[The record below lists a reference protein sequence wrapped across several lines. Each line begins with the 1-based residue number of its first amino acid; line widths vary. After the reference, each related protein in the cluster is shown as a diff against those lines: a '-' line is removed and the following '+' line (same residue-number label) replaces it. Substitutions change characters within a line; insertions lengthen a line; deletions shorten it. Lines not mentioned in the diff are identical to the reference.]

1 VRVYVPLTLSS
12 LPVVLAAGEIGP
24 APMTAYAVTPALR
37 ESYAEGDAEELEYV
51 ALTHAAQASLRLIA
65 ADPTAARQRLVLAVD
80 VPDAAVTTLAA
91 DETDRAAVHVTE
103 VVPLAA
109 VAAAQLDD
117 IEAELAVVAAI
128 EALPAA
134 DAGDDDAQFA
144 LDEVEAHELLW
155 YDSSEVHLLA
165 E

>member
-1 VRVYVPLTLSS
+1 
-12 LPVVLAAGEIGP
+12 
-24 APMTAYAVTPALR
+24 
-37 ESYAEGDAEELEYV
+37 
-51 ALTHAAQASLRLIA
+51 
-65 ADPTAARQRLVLAVD
+65 
-80 VPDAAVTTLAA
+80 
-91 DETDRAAVHVTE
+91 
-103 VVPLAA
+103 VPLAA

-117 IEAELAVVAAI
+117 VEAELAVVAAI

-155 YDSSEVHLLA
+155 YDSSEVPLLA